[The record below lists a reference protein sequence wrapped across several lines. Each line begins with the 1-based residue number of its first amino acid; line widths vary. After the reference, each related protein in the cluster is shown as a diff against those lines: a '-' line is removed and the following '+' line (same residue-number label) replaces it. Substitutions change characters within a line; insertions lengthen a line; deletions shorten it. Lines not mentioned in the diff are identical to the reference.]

1 MTRKRLKTL
10 PEVDPEDSNTMITAE
25 LQNSSNVSSQIMDSK
40 INVKPGTSTQRS
52 ANLFDISDGTETSPQ
67 IDF

>member
-1 MTRKRLKTL
+1 MQTL

-25 LQNSSNVSSQIMDSK
+25 LQNNSKVSSQIIDSQISIEPADSTIIK
-40 INVKPGTSTQRS
+40 KPSES
-52 ANLFDISDGTETSPQ
+52 DLFDINGESESSPQ

>member
-1 MTRKRLKTL
+1 MQTL

-25 LQNSSNVSSQIMDSK
+25 LQNNSKVSSQIIDSQISIEPADSTIIK
-40 INVKPGTSTQRS
+40 KPSKS
-52 ANLFDISDGTETSPQ
+52 DLFDINGESESTPQ

>member
-1 MTRKRLKTL
+1 
-10 PEVDPEDSNTMITAE
+10 MITAE

-52 ANLFDISDGTETSPQ
+52 SNLFDISDGTETSPQ

>member
-1 MTRKRLKTL
+1 MQTL

-25 LQNSSNVSSQIMDSK
+25 LQNNSKVLSQIIDSQISIEPADSTIIK
-40 INVKPGTSTQRS
+40 KPSES
-52 ANLFDISDGTETSPQ
+52 DLFDINGESESSPQ